1 MERIVLFV
9 RSMYRFIL
17 LAVGLLAAT
26 SVSPAATETGT
37 LARMAGTWRMDPA
50 ASVDLAAWQTMDLTV
65 DVQGSQVTLTRHLAA
80 GRRTYDDV
88 TKLDLTK
95 PVNVVPMPWWSAN
108 RHLGAYSGGDHTK
121 KVRAEVLDGGRILR
135 TSADFVLD
143 TQQGSHA
150 VNVITDYRLS
160 ASGTQL
166 TVIELRSTRNQPLV
180 YVFKRPGDKSIGTAP
195 EGENAE

>member
-1 MERIVLFV
+1 MHFV
-9 RSMYRFIL
+9 RGMYRVIL
-17 LAVGLLAAT
+17 LLVGMVAAACG
-26 SVSPAATETGT
+26 SRAAESGDQAA

-50 ASVDLAAWQTMDLTV
+50 LSVDLAAWQTMELEIHV
-65 DVQGSQVTLTRHLAA
+65 DGTEVTLTRHLAA
-80 GRRTYDDV
+80 GRRTHDDV
-88 TKLDLTK
+88 TKLDLKK
-95 PVNVVPMPWWSAN
+95 PVNVVPMPWWSDN
-108 RHLGAYSGGDHTK
+108 RHIGAYSGGDHTK

-135 TSADFVLD
+135 TNADFVLD

-150 VNVITDYRLS
+150 VNVLTDYRLS

-180 YVFKRPGDKSIGTAP
+180 YVFKRPDDKTIGTAP